1 MLMEMGTSTPEP
13 GLRLSLSCFEKPS
26 SCCVVFMPGLGYC
39 TVSGPGTTSSWKSC
53 TIPVYQRWI
62 LVAAPWL
69 GSVDS
74 PQMCWAMGAFQ
85 ETVELQASPFSSSL
99 TPPGG
104 ARSGCSVAQEL
115 LSFPRARAAK
125 DRLEPHT
132 HSSCLDLEEQSS
144 RKMGHYRQK
153 ELQRKVDN

>member
-1 MLMEMGTSTPEP
+1 MMEMGTSTPEP
-13 GLRLSLSCFEKPS
+13 SLGLSLSCFEKHS

-39 TVSGPGTTSSWKSC
+39 TVSGPSGATSSWKSC
-53 TIPVYQRWI
+53 TIPVYQHWI

-74 PQMCWAMGAFQ
+74 PQMCWAVAALQ
-85 ETVELQASPFSSSL
+85 QTVKLQTSPFSSSSV
-99 TPPGG
+99 PPGG

-115 LSFPRARAAK
+115 LSFPGAGAAEH
-125 DRLEPHT
+125 RLEPHT

-144 RKMGHYRQK
+144 RKMCHYRQK
-153 ELQRKVDN
+153 ELQRKADN